1 MASACQPP
9 ALTWFP
15 RFSCRSSKPYIVTAN
30 YPDPVLVDP
39 NGWRMLTAFSTDPI
53 SRAFAAVPL
62 FPPFFLQV
70 IQAQQVITANYPD
83 PVLVD
88 PNGWRVGARAR
99 SDMII
104 ASAADSDKVQV
115 VNSATSNTKL
125 APSIAIANTN
135 TLTGRPT
142 FGYTTANAYARPGLQ
157 YGVTLASADQQM
169 DNMSE
174 W

>member
-1 MASACQPP
+1 LLLFLFP
-9 ALTWFP
+9 AFFLQVTQAQQA
-15 RFSCRSSKPYIVTAN
+15 VTAN
-30 YPDPVLVDP
+30 YPDPIL
-39 NGWRMLTAFSTDPI
+39 
-53 SRAFAAVPL
+53 
-62 FPPFFLQV
+62 
-70 IQAQQVITANYPD
+70 AN
-83 PVLVD
+83 

-104 ASAADSDKVQV
+104 ASNTEDGDVDI

-135 TLTGRPT
+135 TLTSQP
-142 FGYTTANAYARPGLQ
+142 TTAVTTADAYARLGLQ

-174 W
+174 WLLTDLIWFDLN